1 MGRISTLFYHSM
13 KNLFSLSILFLI
25 VTSCAN
31 FEEPEFISSN
41 GVKMGGIEGKKIS
54 LTADIVVS
62 NPNWFVIKIKPS
74 NLDVYIENQ
83 YMGKIYLEKKVKMK
97 AKKESTL
104 SMELRAELADG
115 AMITAL
121 KYANKENV
129 KVHITGKVKGGVWIF
144 SKKIAIDE
152 TKSISGK
159 NLQLGSQR

>member
-1 MGRISTLFYHSM
+1 M
-13 KNLFSLSILFLI
+13 KNLFFLSILFLI

-31 FEEPEFISSN
+31 FEEPEFISSD
-41 GVKMGGIEGKKIS
+41 GVKMGEMEGKKIS
-54 LTADIVVS
+54 LTADVKVS
-62 NPNWFVIKIKPS
+62 NPNWFSIKIKPS

-129 KVHITGKVKGGVWIF
+129 KVHLIGKVKGGVWIF

-152 TKSISGK
+152 TKTISGK
-159 NLQLGSQR
+159 NLVLGTQD

>member
-1 MGRISTLFYHSM
+1 M
-13 KNLFSLSILFLI
+13 KKIFFISILTLVFS
-25 VTSCAN
+25 SCAN

-54 LTADIVVS
+54 LTADIIVS
-62 NPNWFVIKIKPS
+62 NPNWFGIKIKPS

-83 YMGKIYLEKKVKMK
+83 YMGKIFLEKKVKMK
-97 AKKESTL
+97 AKQESAL
-104 SMELRAELADG
+104 SMDLRAELADG

-129 KVHITGKVKGGVWIF
+129 KVHLIGKVKGGVWIF

-152 TKSISGK
+152 TKTISGK